1 MRIRAIVQ
9 TRMKS
14 ERLPGKVL
22 AKIGEMTVLEHI
34 AARLKSLESLGVE
47 TVFALAEEGD
57 PTLADFL
64 REKGLA
70 FMVGDAHNVLRRY
83 VDAAADLETTD
94 YVIRAT
100 GDNPFID
107 KDRLA
112 SLIHHARTK
121 SFDYGYTAELPLGQ
135 GTELISVAALRS
147 VFMRAL
153 PLKAGDE
160 SPLKPH
166 HTEHVTTFIRENPHL
181 YEIFPLRLD
190 ETMSEEGAAERV
202 RGIRVTIDEQADLEV
217 ARKIFEHFNRLG
229 KPHFGAL
236 DVIMLAKNSP
246 EMFAAN
252 SAVIQKP
259 ATSYQRNTK

>member
-9 TRMKS
+9 SRMKS

-22 AKIGEMTVLEHI
+22 ARIGDLTILEHI
-34 AARLKSLESLGVE
+34 AARLKTLASLGVE
-47 TVFALAEEGD
+47 TVFALADEGD

-70 FMVGDAHNVLRRY
+70 FMVGDAQNVLKRY
-83 VDAAADLETTD
+83 TDAADDLEPTD

-112 SLIHHARTK
+112 ALIHHAKTMA
-121 SFDYGYTAELPLGQ
+121 FDYGYTAELPLGQ
-135 GTELISVAALRS
+135 GTEMISVAALRS
-147 VFMRAL
+147 VMMRAV
-153 PLKAGDE
+153 PLRPGEE

-181 YEIFPLRLD
+181 YDIYPLRLD
-190 ETMSEEGAAERV
+190 DTMSPDGAAERV
-202 RGIRVTIDEQADLEV
+202 RGIRVTIDEPADLDV

-229 KPHFGAL
+229 NPWFGAL
-236 DVIMLAKNSP
+236 DVIALAKNSP

-252 SAVIQKP
+252 SAVQQKP
-259 ATSYQRNTK
+259 PTSFQKKP